1 MYSMLVVP
9 SFCATSDLLTIF
21 RCGHCKSMAG
31 AWGELGTEYQDHS
44 TVLIAD
50 VDCTQQQSV
59 CGDHGVRGYPSLKYF
74 KAGNKVPESYSG
86 GRSKEALKSFIET
99 TLV

>member
-1 MYSMLVVP
+1 MLVVP
-9 SFCATSDLLTIF
+9 SLCATSDLLTIF

-59 CGDHGVRGYPSLKYF
+59 CEDHGVRGYPSLKYF